1 MTYWNNGSFACEK
14 KDLEALISI
23 INQTNIPDRSGYDVD
38 DAYESNGLS
47 CLEVSECAG
56 DIESDLDNIVTECEK
71 QGIKMEFDISYTGD
85 AEGGYI
91 YKNGKYETL
100 NEDQVHLRNISDEDL
115 ISEIQRRG
123 LSQKIHDNVVKDFMT
138 SELIDNF
145 GLTRKEAIDGAD
157 MAFEYYANHEGATQY
172 DGIEWAADQF
182 GK

>member
-1 MTYWNNGSFACEK
+1 MTYWNNGSFSCEK

-47 CLEVSECAG
+47 CLEVSERAG

-100 NEDQVHLRNISDEDL
+100 NEDQVHLRNISDVDL